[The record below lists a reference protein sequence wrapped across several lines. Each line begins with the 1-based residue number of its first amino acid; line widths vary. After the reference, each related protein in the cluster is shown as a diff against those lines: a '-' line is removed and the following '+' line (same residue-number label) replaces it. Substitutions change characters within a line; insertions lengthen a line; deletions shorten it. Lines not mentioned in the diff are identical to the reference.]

1 MGRKREPHI
10 LAYDIADKNRLQRVH
25 KLLKSWGMPVQYSV
39 FAVDLT
45 ARGADML
52 FEALARITDAEADDV
67 RLYRIGQGA
76 HCWSGRAPLP
86 DGIILTGSASA
97 TILNDMASS
106 KVDDRKDGIGGGKSR
121 IKRIK

>member
-1 MGRKREPHI
+1 MSRKREPHI
-10 LAYDIADKNRLQRVH
+10 LAYDIADKKRLRRVH

-45 ARGADML
+45 TRGADTL
-52 FEALARITDAEADDV
+52 FDALARITDIEADDV

-86 DGIILTGSASA
+86 DGMILTGSTSA

-106 KVDDRKDGIGGGKSR
+106 KVDDRNDGTSGESSR
-121 IKRIK
+121 RKRIK